1 MNVLVPLPGICLS
14 AYQPDQTRGPKGHD
28 ADRKCTDA
36 RVGPRVAVDYA
47 DSGSSQG
54 EPLLFL
60 GRGSSDDRR
69 SAAEGDSAPGKP
81 PRSALIPK
89 SHNCWRSRSRW
100 SSLDRP
106 AAALDGRDAFAAA
119 TNSASGS
126 CPDAPGSRR
135 G

>member
-28 ADRKCTDA
+28 ADRKCADA

-69 SAAEGDSAPGKP
+69 SAAEGDSP
-81 PRSALIPK
+81 
-89 SHNCWRSRSRW
+89 
-100 SSLDRP
+100 
-106 AAALDGRDAFAAA
+106 
-119 TNSASGS
+119 NSARYATEKRPNSQKPQLLAIGHGGHRWIG
-126 CPDAPGSRR
+126 PP
-135 G
+135 